1 MKAAGGSGSPS
12 LANEFTSW
20 FDPRYLQPTKRLL
33 DAFEPDIVLTNGI
46 YYNVSPSVLVAA
58 SDVPVVFVPPD
69 PTGLAFPRLTPRTA
83 YKLLLY
89 PKVLTHRTLLATFVD
104 AFIAQSVTI
113 VDHLNEVLGN
123 VEQPVYFLPHPSFW
137 EPIDES
143 GLEYPSAGPDTL
155 FYVGRLAAEEGM
167 QLCYHHHMGTGCQ
180 TMAEVDRLLENTD
193 PDKVWLLY
201 DTGHFVFSSEDPLA
215 AVKRYVSRIGHVH
228 LKDVRPDVFK
238 TVQKNDDS
246 FLDAVRAGVFTVPGD
261 GSIAFPEIFKVL
273 EEADY
278 RGWIVVEAEQDPA
291 EANPLEYAMKA
302 RSYIR
307 EHTGL

>member
-1 MKAAGGSGSPS
+1 MMNPENVKLAMAPIGWTNDDMPDLGAENSFQQCVSEMALAGYTGSEVGNKYPRDTTVLKRALDLRGIRICNQWFSAFLTTRPYEEVEREFLQQLDF
-12 LANEFTSW
+12 LATMGADVIGPAEQGHSV
-20 FDPRYLQPTKRLL
+20 QGLL
-33 DAFEPDIVLTNGI
+33 
-46 YYNVSPSVLVAA
+46 
-58 SDVPVVFVPPD
+58 DVPVLSGKPTFTD
-69 PTGLAFPRLTPRTA
+69 EEWDRLTTGLN
-83 YKLLLY
+83 KLG
-89 PKVLTHRTLLATFVD
+89 TLA
-104 AFIAQSVTI
+104 
-113 VDHLNEVLGN
+113 
-123 VEQPVYFLPHPSFW
+123 
-137 EPIDES
+137 
-143 GLEYPSAGPDTL
+143 LERG
-155 FYVGRLAAEEGM
+155 VR
-167 QLCYHHHMGTGCQ
+167 LCYHHHMGTGCQ